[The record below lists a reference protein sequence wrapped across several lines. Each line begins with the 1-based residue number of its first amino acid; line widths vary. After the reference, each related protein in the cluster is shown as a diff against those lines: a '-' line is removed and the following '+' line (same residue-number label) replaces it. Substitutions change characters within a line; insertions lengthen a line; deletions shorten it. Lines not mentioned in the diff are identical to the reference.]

1 MIKNNVGIGSY
12 KFSLEP
18 SYKDDGSIHSW
29 EILTKKVIIKKTNDE
44 SNNETVSCF
53 SLLNEKEV
61 IDVFNKQLLI
71 TPEIDHLPL
80 KGKPI
85 SFNVDNIISD
95 YILNDR
101 YVGDYIKNN
110 KNIVLEINEGFHGFK
125 KMTCMAELNLLSRLC
140 PVWLDDFG
148 SGLTSIKLLELFRF
162 DCVKIDKGYFWD
174 IQYESN
180 FMGILKEVK
189 SYCDF
194 IIVEGVETIEQ
205 KNKVFSFS
213 DCACQGRLWKDDYYY
228 IEC

>member
-1 MIKNNVGIGSY
+1 MIKNSVGIGSY

-18 SYKDDGSIHSW
+18 SYKSDGSIHSW

-44 SNNETVSCF
+44 SSNETVSCF

-71 TPEIDHLPL
+71 TPGIDHLPL

-110 KNIVLEINEGFHGFK
+110 KNIALEINEDFHGFK

-162 DCVKIDKGYFWD
+162 DCVKIDKCYFWEV
-174 IQYESN
+174 QYETD
-180 FMGILKEVK
+180 FMGILKKVK

-205 KNKVFSFS
+205 RNKVFSFS
-213 DCACQGRLWKDDYYY
+213 DCACQGRLWEDNYYY

>member
-1 MIKNNVGIGSY
+1 MIKNSVGIGSY

-18 SYKDDGSIHSW
+18 SYKSDGSIHSW

-44 SNNETVSCF
+44 SSNETVSCF

-71 TPEIDHLPL
+71 TPGIDHLPL

-110 KNIVLEINEGFHGFK
+110 KNIVLEINEDFHGFK

-162 DCVKIDKGYFWD
+162 DCVKIDKCYFWEV
-174 IQYESN
+174 QYETD
-180 FMGILKEVK
+180 FMGILKKVK

-205 KNKVFSFS
+205 RNKVFSFS
-213 DCACQGRLWKDDYYY
+213 DCACQGRLWEDNYYY